1 MTGGEIVETIELEK
15 LRAENKRLRQ
25 EVELVTLL
33 MDLGL
38 TVVEKWWK
46 SLPGCQDSDGP
57 IADGN
62 NEVRMLL
69 ETIRKLSE

>member
-1 MTGGEIVETIELEK
+1 MTGGEIVETTELEK

-46 SLPGCQDSDGP
+46 SLPGSQDSNSPISDGS
-57 IADGN
+57 D
-62 NEVRMLL
+62 EVRMLL
-69 ETIRKLSE
+69 DAIRKLSE